1 MSVLAETTEGCLTID
16 LLTETRALE
25 AFNFLKLCKAGY
37 YFFSPFHSL
46 RRDRWVE
53 CGDPNYPRETGKS
66 VALLARVTEPFAA
79 RVKGDYLVADMGTA
93 AAAGVGA
100 LAFLA
105 DDDLIGSL
113 FCVSLGGRAP
123 PKAAAVFGHVVE
135 GFAVLDTINA
145 GGEVRLTHI
154 HILHDPFEDP
164 QGLPRLRPTPSPYQL
179 ATCRLAA
186 DAVDGGAD
194 AAVDAAEYNALALE
208 LIGDLPHYQCQPL
221 PRTLFVARLNPV
233 TDAALL
239 EVIFGRFG
247 ATRANVITD
256 PQTHRS
262 LCYGFVEF
270 ATQQQ
275 AEAAYH
281 RLCKGCVIDGRHVH
295 VDFSQS
301 SYKH

>member
-16 LLTETRALE
+16 LLTETHALE
-25 AFNFLKLCKAGY
+25 TFNFLKLCKAGY

-46 RRDRWVE
+46 SRDQWVV

-66 VALLARVTEPFAA
+66 VASLARVAGPFAA
-79 RVKGDYLVADMGTA
+79 RVKGDFLVADRDTA
-93 AAAGVGA
+93 ATGVGA

-105 DDDLIGSL
+105 DHDLIGSS
-113 FCVSLGGRAP
+113 FCVSLGGRTP
-123 PKAAAVFGHVVE
+123 PNAAAVFGRVVE

-145 GGEVRLTHI
+145 GAEVRLTHI

-164 QGLPRLRPTPSPYQL
+164 QGLPQLELTPSPYQL
-179 ATCRLAA
+179 ATCRL
-186 DAVDGGAD
+186 DANGGDGGD
-194 AAVDAAEYNALALE
+194 AATAAEYNALALE
-208 LIGDLPHYQCQPL
+208 LIGDLPHYQCQPS

-233 TDAALL
+233 TDAASL
-239 EVIFGRFG
+239 EVFFGRFG
-247 ATRANVITD
+247 PARANVVTD
-256 PQTHRS
+256 PKTHRS
-262 LCYGFVEF
+262 SCYGFVEF

-281 RLCKGCVIDGRHVH
+281 RLRKGCVIDGRHVY

-301 SYKH
+301 AYRH